1 VQNQSRPF
9 LSGEIYCGGSLN
21 QLWFSRDFVGVVD
34 TFELSFSVGF
44 MRGGGGGAKLHTMQS
59 MSVFVSS
66 LRSACPQR
74 GIYALQS
81 SLSICGKDESVPMP
95 DCTAKRPVSW
105 STVSALMSVLL
116 SRQQL
121 TKHKDLNDTP
131 RMTGPEVSVLEGASR
146 GIH

>member
-1 VQNQSRPF
+1 
-9 LSGEIYCGGSLN
+9 
-21 QLWFSRDFVGVVD
+21 
-34 TFELSFSVGF
+34 
-44 MRGGGGGAKLHTMQS
+44 MQS